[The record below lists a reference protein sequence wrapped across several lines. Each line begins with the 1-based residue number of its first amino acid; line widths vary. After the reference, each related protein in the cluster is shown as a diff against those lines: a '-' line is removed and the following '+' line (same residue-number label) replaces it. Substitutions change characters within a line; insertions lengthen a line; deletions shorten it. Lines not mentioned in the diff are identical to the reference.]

1 MTISHAILNTQ
12 KRLIF
17 SLAVLRSFIMALMMA
32 LMMVLCATPAMAE
45 EWAFDVFLDKTKIGK
60 HTFTLDQNRVLT
72 SRAKFNV
79 KVLFIEAYNY
89 DHTAKE
95 QWKDD
100 CLVSL
105 EANTTENKVISN
117 IKGTKKDSGFEVTD
131 GKTSQTLPACTM
143 TFAYWNPK
151 ILTQSKLLN
160 PQNAEYLDTKF
171 EKLGQETITVK
182 GQPVEAT
189 HYKLK
194 GSLNGKSKL
203 NIELWYNA
211 KNEWVALKSITPEG
225 YTINYKLI

>member
-1 MTISHAILNTQ
+1 MLFRKFDSKTALILISTTFI
-12 KRLIF
+12 
-17 SLAVLRSFIMALMMA
+17 AV
-32 LMMVLCATPAMAE
+32 PAMAE
-45 EWAFDVFLDKTKIGK
+45 EWAFDVFLDKSKIGK

-79 KVLFIEAYNY
+79 KVLFIEAYHY

-100 CLVSL
+100 CLTGL
-105 EANTTENKVISN
+105 EANTTENKVVSN
-117 IKGTKKDSGFEVTD
+117 IKGTKKDGGFEVTD
-131 GKTSQTLPACTM
+131 GKTTQTLPACTM

-171 EKLGQETITVK
+171 DKLGQETITVK

-194 GSLNGKSKL
+194 GSLNGKNKL
-203 NIELWYNA
+203 NIELWYNL